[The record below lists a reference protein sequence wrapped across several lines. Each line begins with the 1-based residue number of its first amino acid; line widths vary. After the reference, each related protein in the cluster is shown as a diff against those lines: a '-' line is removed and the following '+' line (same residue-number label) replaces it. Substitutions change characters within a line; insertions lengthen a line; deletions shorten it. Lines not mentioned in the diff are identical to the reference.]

1 MSFDACSSSDTMSAR
16 SVFRGLREVD
26 SFFVRN
32 YGATSYRELLA
43 AMRADPLYS
52 RTQYVTLQK
61 RAGRMWQAEKKYR
74 AQQRAAR
81 TVAPSYL
88 RRFVA
93 DGYSSSTALAMD
105 PIVVPAPQ
113 ANNSAAGDPAAHLG
127 RGEGNASFPWPA
139 AHAGCVMQ

>member
-1 MSFDACSSSDTMSAR
+1 MPVRSA
-16 SVFRGLREVD
+16 FRGLREVD

-43 AMRADPLYS
+43 AMRVDPLYS

-81 TVAPSYL
+81 THVGPVASQWRGGGSYVAP
-88 RRFVA
+88 A
-93 DGYSSSTALAMD
+93 STTSWD
-105 PIVVPAPQ
+105 
-113 ANNSAAGDPAAHLG
+113 SW
-127 RGEGNASFPWPA
+127 SWPA
-139 AHAGCVMQ
+139 AHAGCCLQ